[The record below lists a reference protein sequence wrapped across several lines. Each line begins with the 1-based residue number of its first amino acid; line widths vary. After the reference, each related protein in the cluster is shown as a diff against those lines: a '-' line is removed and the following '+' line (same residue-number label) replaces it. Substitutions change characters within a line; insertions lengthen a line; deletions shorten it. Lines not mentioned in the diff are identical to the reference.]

1 MAHFLQIAG
10 AALALPVL
18 GQLLA
23 KTQTLKVVAELLLV
37 TMLIQNLPQAKGFF
51 YVESHKDITK
61 ADLKTDRSGVKFEQ
75 QTCSNCALFNNE
87 SCPLFAGKKVKAT
100 AWCNLGLKNSLS
112 HIIETRIR
120 SLKIPTLGR
129 DFFYDEIL

>member
-1 MAHFLQIAG
+1 MNRRHFLQIAG

-18 GQLLA
+18 GQLLSKNA
-23 KTQTLKVVAELLLV
+23 NAEGRGGAAAGNYV
-37 TMLIQNLPQAKGFF
+37 DPKSDQAKGFF

-100 AWCNLGLKNSLS
+100 AWCNSWAK
-112 HIIETRIR
+112 
-120 SLKIPTLGR
+120 K
-129 DFFYDEIL
+129 